1 MKFALMIAAALAT
14 ASAWANEPQAAP
26 ALKGD
31 PKQAQAT
38 VTQVCAACHAV
49 DGNSVAPANP
59 RLAGLNYEYINK
71 QLQNFKSGERKSAI
85 MSGMV
90 ANLTPQDMQNLAAY
104 YSAQQPKDAKA
115 KDQALALLGQKV
127 YRGGVQ
133 GSGVPACASCH
144 GDSFSKPIDPSYP
157 KIAGQHSDYLY
168 VALKSYKIENN
179 PQVGR
184 GNAIMGG
191 VAKQF
196 SNAELKELANYVG
209 GLPGELKT
217 VPQNRFK

>member
-1 MKFALMIAAALAT
+1 MKFALMIAAALAS
-14 ASAWANEPQAAP
+14 ASVLANPPPAAP
-26 ALKGD
+26 VMKGD
-31 PKQAQAT
+31 PKQAEAT

-71 QLQNFKSGERKSAI
+71 QLQDFKSGERKSPV

-144 GDSFSKPIDPSYP
+144 GAQGKGIPAQFPRL
-157 KIAGQHSDYLY
+157 AGQHTDYIY
-168 VALKSYKIENN
+168 
-179 PQVGR
+179 
-184 GNAIMGG
+184 
-191 VAKQF
+191 
-196 SNAELKELANYVG
+196 AELNKFRTGERANDGAKMMRTIAAKMTDADMKAVATYIQ
-209 GLPGELKT
+209 GL
-217 VPQNRFK
+217 R